1 LLSAVAAVHKRL
13 QRGGDH
19 GNQYAGGKP
28 GVAIPGDP
36 GIAKSAEQT
45 AKQLGVTRNRVEDV
59 LTVLDHAKETGDAAV
74 ELVTTVTNSAT

>member
-13 QRGGDH
+13 QRGGDRKSEEAKSK
-19 GNQYAGGKP
+19 AGMPAFDQDGK
-28 GVAIPGDP
+28 
-36 GIAKSAEQT
+36 KSAEQT
-45 AKQLGVTRNRVEDV
+45 AKQLGLTRNRVEDV